1 MAVLFSLMTLSKSA
15 RFVLPVLEP
24 QLQLPEARMFETL
37 KNSTTFSTCRLSS
50 LVGLNSYGRHVQ
62 PQDLDIRKWV
72 FYKHQMIRAACVLM
86 PATISNKYTS
96 LGFFSMKKLS
106 LEPMWRCHYSGII
119 WQCNRDL
126 SVDAYNMWMLSMP
139 CSREDKVYQ
148 RDSDNSSRSNTSSP
162 VLRPLNHIGPNICCN
177 IHLHQE
183 NQYIC
188 KL

>member
-62 PQDLDIRKWV
+62 PQDLDIKKWG

-96 LGFFSMKKLS
+96 LGFSAWKNWALS
-106 LEPMWRCHYSGII
+106 QCGDVTIAALYDSATGISLLMLTTSGCYLCPALEKIKYISETATTPAEAM
-119 WQCNRDL
+119 
-126 SVDAYNMWMLSMP
+126 
-139 CSREDKVYQ
+139 
-148 RDSDNSSRSNTSSP
+148 
-162 VLRPLNHIGPNICCN
+162 
-177 IHLHQE
+177 HLHQFSAPW
-183 NQYIC
+183 IT
-188 KL
+188 